1 MRGDFEEAK
10 SWLEKAGKYMPEG
23 SDEEKAWGFYTVQL
37 EKRIKDFFYLQAQM
51 GRFNDNLER

>member
-1 MRGDFEEAK
+1 
-10 SWLEKAGKYMPEG
+10 MPEG